1 MFKKRGF
8 FKCLLFLVIFFL
20 KFSTIFHRSHMKTSS
35 LKVTRENILCF
46 SSTNTSGILYHYTS
60 DSYATRQWQNIAE
73 ENWKLFLISLV
84 VSLLLP
90 KRMQDVFSVNK
101 RYVLWSPSSGVVKTG
116 RKRRRETLPRYS
128 RKCSRNPANFLLNLS
143 VTSLQTFPRNEGK
156 KKNKFL
162 IPHELVYNGREE
174 VAFLFRRGMGNGWNG
189 DVSWRPSR
197 EFKKREDG
205 RKKGRVKVSKKDRI
219 PMITQWCYYI
229 GTSTATVGAAPR
241 NREGFVKH

>member
-116 RKRRRETLPRYS
+116 WKRRRETLPRYS

-156 KKNKFL
+156 KKKQISYSPRISIQWPGRGRIF
-162 IPHELVYNGREE
+162 IQKRNGEWVER
-174 VAFLFRRGMGNGWNG
+174 
-189 DVSWRPSR
+189 
-197 EFKKREDG
+197 G
-205 RKKGRVKVSKKDRI
+205 RKLTTEQGVQETRGRKEKRQSESIEEGSHPYDNSMMLLYRY
-219 PMITQWCYYI
+219 QHRDSW
-229 GTSTATVGAAPR
+229 SRAT
-241 NREGFVKH
+241 